1 MPPDPSNPVD
11 RLTGHALRNARLRQ
25 RSLERSTAAPPLAR
39 RVVRLRADVLGLTR
53 LECARLSGISRGA
66 LRDLELG
73 VHTPTRQTLQQFLS
87 FCEQRGVAAQ
97 ELEELRRLYTGEGA
111 NLEELLG
118 RLELRAGSSRELARR
133 IGISPT
139 TLWEY
144 RRGNFPLPLGLLRR
158 LCKAVGED
166 AGHAEALWHADARRR
181 FLERGLPAAWAELC
195 VLCAR
200 AGHAESHLLC
210 LGVSTSALRR
220 LRYLDLPPWGEVEP
234 AARALCRRLDLPDR
248 KST

>member
-73 VHTPTRQTLQQFLS
+73 IHNPTRHTLQHFLT
-87 FCEQRGVAAQ
+87 FCAERGVEPQ
-97 ELEELRRLYTGEGA
+97 RLEELRRLYTGPGET
-111 NLEELLG
+111 LEEYVG
-118 RLELRAGSSRELARR
+118 RLELLAGSSRELAHRV
-133 IGISPT
+133 GISPT

-144 RRGNFPLPLGLLRR
+144 RRGNFPLPLALLRK
-158 LCKAVGED
+158 LCKAVGEN
-166 AGHAEALWHADARRR
+166 G
-181 FLERGLPAAWAELC
+181 
-195 VLCAR
+195 
-200 AGHAESHLLC
+200 S
-210 LGVSTSALRR
+210 
-220 LRYLDLPPWGEVEP
+220 
-234 AARALCRRLDLPDR
+234 
-248 KST
+248 